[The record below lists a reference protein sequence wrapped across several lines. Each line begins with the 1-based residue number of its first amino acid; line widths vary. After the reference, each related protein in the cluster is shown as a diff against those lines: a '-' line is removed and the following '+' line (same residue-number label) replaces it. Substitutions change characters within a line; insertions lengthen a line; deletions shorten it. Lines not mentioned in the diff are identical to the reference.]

1 MCSFDNHLVPISFV
15 QIFGM
20 CSIVVLSG
28 VIEYQKFKYPRKHQT
43 IFLSVSAIGPLQKLI
58 VQRKMNGPNH
68 LFQQTST
75 RNSIRR
81 LVEFLVDVQQS
92 YFSASLVEFPSKC
105 LLCTRCLVEA
115 IFLLLGVQQVNST
128 GHPVETFYQTSSRNR
143 RFGGLLSTKVCTE
156 TSTTRFHHKW
166 FILLLQIEEHQ
177 NPTAVDYSNFLAL
190 SHCLDMWK
198 ITEIQLFEQ
207 KNFKSTT
214 FQQINRSVNPTVE
227 FSNDEVL

>member
-1 MCSFDNHLVPISFV
+1 MFPSFISRNLRCVRLITILSRFSFV

-68 LFQQTST
+68 LSQQTST
-75 RNSIRR
+75 RNSFRR

-92 YFSASLVEFPSKC
+92 YFSATGCLVEFPSNC
-105 LLCTRCLVEA
+105 LLCTRRLVEA

-128 GHPVETFYQTSSRNR
+128 GHPVETFCQTSSRNR
-143 RFGGLLSTKVCTE
+143 RFGGLLSPKVCTE

-177 NPTAVDYSNFLAL
+177 NPTAVDYSRLLGIKPL
-190 SHCLDMWK
+190 SGHV
-198 ITEIQLFEQ
+198 E
-207 KNFKSTT
+207 NY
-214 FQQINRSVNPTVE
+214 RNPTI
-227 FSNDEVL
+227 

>member
-81 LVEFLVDVQQS
+81 LIEFLVDVQQS
-92 YFSASLVEFPSKC
+92 YFSATRRLVEFPSKF
-105 LLCTRCLVEA
+105 LLCTRRLVEA
-115 IFLLLGVQQVNST
+115 IFLLLGVQQKNST
-128 GHPVETFYQTSSRNR
+128 GRPVETFYQTSSRNR
-143 RFGGLLSTKVCTE
+143 RFGGLSMYV
-156 TSTTRFHHKW
+156 
-166 FILLLQIEEHQ
+166 
-177 NPTAVDYSNFLAL
+177 N
-190 SHCLDMWK
+190 M
-198 ITEIQLFEQ
+198 
-207 KNFKSTT
+207 
-214 FQQINRSVNPTVE
+214 FQQLVVALK
-227 FSNDEVL
+227 F